1 MKKNRFQEIIEIL
14 VEIETDETV
23 PKSMRSKVREAINF
37 LESQPSEIAVDKL
50 IQELDSL
57 LDDPNLPVYA
67 RTQIWNA
74 VSLLESQL

>member
-1 MKKNRFQEIIEIL
+1 MKKNKFQEIIEIL
-14 VEIETDETV
+14 LEIESDETV
-23 PKSMRSKVREAINF
+23 PKSMRSKIREAINF
-37 LESQPSEIAVDKL
+37 LESQPSEIAADKL

>member
-14 VEIETDETV
+14 LEIESDETV
-23 PKSMRSKVREAINF
+23 PKSMRSKIREAINF